1 MGCGTSK
8 WDSARGR
15 SAGPGTASV
24 VKRASSAPAVT
35 LGVERAGG
43 VSDETHT
50 ITRATSNPEAPTRV
64 AGAGGAPCGSA
75 SSPALCGDLQGDA
88 EQSVDS
94 IHITSDQV
102 VTVDAAAVGT
112 ES

>member
-15 SAGPGTASV
+15 SAGPGTGSV
-24 VKRASSAPAVT
+24 VKRASSAPAVAI
-35 LGVERAGG
+35 GVESGDG
-43 VSDETHT
+43 ISDEVHT

-64 AGAGGAPCGSA
+64 A
-75 SSPALCGDLQGDA
+75 
-88 EQSVDS
+88 SVDS
-94 IHITSDQV
+94 IQIASDEL

>member
-64 AGAGGAPCGSA
+64 A
-75 SSPALCGDLQGDA
+75 
-88 EQSVDS
+88 SVDS
-94 IHITSDQV
+94 IHIASDQE
-102 VTVDAAAVGT
+102 VTVDAAAVCRYP
-112 ES
+112 